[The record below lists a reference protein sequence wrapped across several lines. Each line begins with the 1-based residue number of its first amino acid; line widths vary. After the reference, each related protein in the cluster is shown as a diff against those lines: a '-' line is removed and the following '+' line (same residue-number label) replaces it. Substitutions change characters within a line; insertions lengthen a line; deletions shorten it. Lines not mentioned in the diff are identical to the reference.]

1 MPSLCSYYASAT
13 AATSTSDL
21 IPHRAE
27 AGYVGAHYPAGADKT
42 RSDKLP
48 FGALPHSVV
57 RSLDRRVPMTHPTS
71 GFIGTRAMPEGRH
84 RLGSNYLKRFIPL
97 TVRTDKGIDRFLALV
112 RQRVANSR
120 LNKLRHSLPLL
131 DGRDFRPPVHLN
143 IKR

>member
-1 MPSLCSYYASAT
+1 MGT
-13 AATSTSDL
+13 TSPESSSPERPEGQL
-21 IPHRAE
+21 PRADN
-27 AGYVGAHYPAGADKT
+27 V

-48 FGALPHSVV
+48 SGALPYSVV
-57 RSLDRRVPMTHPTS
+57 RSLDRRDPMTHPTS

-97 TVRTDKGIDRFLALV
+97 TVRTDNGIDRFLALV